1 MSDDRGAP
9 IAYMVLEEGTA
20 VVGSDGEHVGKVDRV
35 LADVESDIFDGLV
48 LDTAEGDRFVDA
60 PQVAELYERLVVLDM
75 TAADALRSLPEPSPS
90 PATVEVDPDT
100 IAGDGPGDRIRDAA
114 RRAWDRISGNY

>member
-9 IAYMVLEEGTA
+9 IAYMVLEVGTA
-20 VVGSDGEHVGKVDRV
+20 VVGSDGDRVGKVDRV
-35 LADVESDIFDGLV
+35 LADVETDIFDGLI
-48 LDTAEGDRFVDA
+48 LDTPEGDRFVDA
-60 PQVAELYERLVVLDM
+60 PQVAELYERLVILDM

-90 PATVEVDPDT
+90 PASVELE
-100 IAGDGPGDRIRDAA
+100 PGDMADETTGDKIRDAA